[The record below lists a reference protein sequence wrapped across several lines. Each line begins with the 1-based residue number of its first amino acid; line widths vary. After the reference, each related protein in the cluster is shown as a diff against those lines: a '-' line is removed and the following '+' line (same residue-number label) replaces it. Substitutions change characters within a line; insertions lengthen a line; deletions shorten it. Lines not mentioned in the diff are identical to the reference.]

1 MYALWRIRKRRYQG
15 VYRMSVVAIILA
27 RGGSKTIPLKNIEV
41 MAGKPLIWY
50 SIDCCLRTPL
60 INHVVVSTDNILI
73 KEDVKHHFKD
83 RVEVV
88 DRSAESATNDA
99 TSESAIFDTLDR
111 IGEFDH
117 VCLVQCTSPLTD
129 PQDLDNL
136 IKQITEEGK
145 DSAGFYVEDYG
156 YFYEDDLTIPRIPRQ
171 LMTPKKRETGN
182 AWCFRISGFYK
193 HKSRLFGNIGI
204 VKIDKPKDLEIDE
217 WEDIQIAS
225 SLLNYRKLMAAE
237 DQIIYVD
244 IDHTLFESSL
254 PHYNVRREISRM
266 VELIN
271 FLYEKNHIILW
282 TARGSVTGIDQWR
295 KTKEQIEYYKI
306 KHHDLRVGKPMYSF
320 WIDDKAIV
328 A

>member
-1 MYALWRIRKRRYQG
+1 
-15 VYRMSVVAIILA
+15 MSVVAIILA

-50 SIDCCLRTPL
+50 SIDCCLNTSL
-60 INHVVVSTDNILI
+60 IDHVVVSTDSSLI
-73 KEDVKHHFKD
+73 REDVYHHFGDK
-83 RVEVV
+83 VEVV
-88 DRSAESATNDA
+88 DRRSETATNGA
-99 TSESAIFDTLDR
+99 TSEAAIFDTLDR

-129 PQDLDNL
+129 PEDLNNL

-156 YFYEDDLTIPRIPRQ
+156 YFYEDDLTIPRTPRQ

-193 HKSRLFGNIGI
+193 HKSRLFGDIGI

-217 WEDIQIAS
+217 WEDIQMAS
-225 SLLNYRKLMAAE
+225 SLLNYRKLMRAR

-244 IDHTLFESSL
+244 IDHTLFESSQ
-254 PHYNVRREISRM
+254 PHYTIRREISRM

-271 FLYEKNHIILW
+271 FLYKNNHIILW
-282 TARGSVTGIDQWR
+282 TARGSVTGVDQLEMTR
-295 KTKEQIEYYKI
+295 KQIRHYNINY
-306 KHHDLRVGKPMYSF
+306 HDLRVGKPMYSF
-320 WIDDKAIV
+320 WIDDKAV
-328 A
+328 VV

>member
-1 MYALWRIRKRRYQG
+1 
-15 VYRMSVVAIILA
+15 MSVVAIILA

-50 SIDCCLRTPL
+50 SIDCCLNTPL
-60 INHVVVSTDNILI
+60 IDHVVVSTDSSLI
-73 KEDVKHHFKD
+73 REDVYHHFGDKI
-83 RVEVV
+83 EIV
-88 DRSAESATNDA
+88 DRSEETATDEA
-99 TSESAIFDTLDR
+99 TSEAAIFDALAKTVFGKYIDQ
-111 IGEFDH
+111 

-129 PQDLDNL
+129 PEDLTNL

-156 YFYEDDLTIPRIPRQ
+156 YFYEDDLTIPRTPRQ

-182 AWCFRISGFYK
+182 AWCFTSSGFYK
-193 HKSRLFGNIGI
+193 HKSRLFGNVGI

-217 WEDIQIAS
+217 WYDMQMAS
-225 SLLNYRKLMAAE
+225 SLLNYRKLLRAK

-254 PHYNVRREISRM
+254 PHYTVRREISRM

-271 FLYEKNHIILW
+271 FLYTYNHIILW
-282 TARGSVTGIDQWR
+282 TARGSVTGIDQLE
-295 KTKEQIEYYKI
+295 KTKKQIEQYKI
-306 KHHDLRVGKPMYSF
+306 KHHDIRVGKPMYAF

-328 A
+328 V